1 MTLKMEASRFS
12 ETSVTIFE
20 RIRLNAPRNVCL
32 YVRHYVKL
40 PMDETTN
47 KETRNNETNGE
58 RGKEKT
64 GKKENK
70 TEKFYLEYEFN
81 SDVGACHE

>member
-1 MTLKMEASRFS
+1 
-12 ETSVTIFE
+12 
-20 RIRLNAPRNVCL
+20 
-32 YVRHYVKL
+32 
-40 PMDETTN
+40 MDETTN